1 MIAIEYEQVSKQF
14 QTNAKPSVNRVSAR
28 IDEGEF
34 ITILGSS
41 GCGKTTLLKMT
52 NRILDPSEGR
62 ILLFGEDI
70 STVDPV
76 TVRRRMG
83 YVIQQIG
90 LFPHMTVEENIA
102 VIPKLMKQDKG
113 QVLNRTRELM
123 SMVELDPDSYAK
135 RYPSELSGG
144 QQQRVGLARALMP
157 DPKIMLLDEPFGA
170 VDAITRT
177 NLQNELLRI
186 HSETKKT
193 FLLVTHDI
201 NEAMLTKDGLT
212 FSKIVLA
219 VGRSDLR
226 KGIDGLSTLV
236 SLRYGIDTLEKD
248 TLFLFCGTRLDRI
261 KGLLWTGDRY
271 VLLYIRLSDGRF
283 QWPRNAAEARCLTGE
298 EFARLMDGFSIDP
311 SVGPKRIAPETDP
324 KKKRKR

>member
-113 QVLNRTRELM
+113 QVLNRTR
-123 SMVELDPDSYAK
+123 
-135 RYPSELSGG
+135 G
-144 QQQRVGLARALMP
+144 
-157 DPKIMLLDEPFGA
+157 
-170 VDAITRT
+170 
-177 NLQNELLRI
+177 
-186 HSETKKT
+186 
-193 FLLVTHDI
+193 
-201 NEAMLTKDGLT
+201 
-212 FSKIVLA
+212 
-219 VGRSDLR
+219 
-226 KGIDGLSTLV
+226 
-236 SLRYGIDTLEKD
+236 
-248 TLFLFCGTRLDRI
+248 
-261 KGLLWTGDRY
+261 
-271 VLLYIRLSDGRF
+271 
-283 QWPRNAAEARCLTGE
+283 RCLTGQGS
-298 EFARLMDGFSIDP
+298 LCPWWNLTLILTQ
-311 SVGPKRIAPETDP
+311 SVTHQNYQEDSSRGSGLPGP
-324 KKKRKR
+324 